1 MLKYIAYI
9 VNIGMALTFLA
20 IGFFE
25 GGFNSSDAWWII
37 LFIVL
42 PLLNI
47 FVIYSQNTDKDSLFS
62 LWVQVR
68 KKKLKDQL
76 DK

>member
-9 VNIGMALTFLA
+9 LNAGIALTFLFIA
-20 IGFFE
+20 FE
-25 GGFNSSDAWWII
+25 EGADAQDLGAII
-37 LFIVL
+37 LVIFL
-42 PLLNI
+42 PLFNI
-47 FVIYSQNTDKDSLFS
+47 FVIYSQGADKESLFS

>member
-1 MLKYIAYI
+1 MGYYIYMYI
-9 VNIGMALTFLA
+9 FC
-20 IGFFE
+20 F
-25 GGFNSSDAWWII
+25 W
-37 LFIVL
+37 
-42 PLLNI
+42 
-47 FVIYSQNTDKDSLFS
+47 IYSQNTDKDSLFS

>member
-9 VNIGMALTFLA
+9 VNIGMALTFLF
-20 IGFFE
+20 IGFE
-25 GGFNSSDAWWII
+25 EGFNSTDLWWII

-42 PLLNI
+42 PLFNI
-47 FVIYSQNTDKDSLFS
+47 FVIYSQNADKESLFS

-68 KKKLKDQL
+68 KKKLEDQL